1 MKKVI
6 FLTTLM
12 FLTSCTGEVAS
23 KLNRMKAPAIIVMHN
38 NPKQLKPH
46 VIIRD
51 SEGVYYEIYDD
62 IFKNSKIGD
71 TVKF

>member
-6 FLTTLM
+6 YLFML
-12 FLTSCTGEVAS
+12 FFITSCDATVAH
-23 KLNRMKAPAIIVMHN
+23 KINRMKAPAIIVMHN
-38 NPKQLKPH
+38 VPKQLKPH

-51 SEGVYYEIYDD
+51 SGGTYYEFYDD
-62 IFKNSKIGD
+62 IFQNSQVGD